1 MNIDF
6 TQWIHHRNRLEL
18 DLPQHVRAAVLVGL
32 TREDFPR
39 VLLTVRSQELKD
51 HTGQIAFPGGK
62 LEPNE
67 TVVQAAL
74 RETLEEVGL
83 PADHIQIMGLLDDTF
98 TPAGRGFHVT
108 PVLASIPAEFAYCL
122 SSEVAQTLL
131 VPLTDLQKMVPERL
145 ERVSPWGSVH
155 YIYRYLWQDPIHN
168 PNQNTI
174 HDIWGMTARVL
185 FGILNPTLEEY

>member
-1 MNIDF
+1 MSFDF
-6 TQWIHHRNRLEL
+6 EEWIRNRTRLEL

-32 TREDFPR
+32 TREASPR
-39 VLLTVRSQELKD
+39 VLLTIRSQELKD

-62 LEPNE
+62 LEPLE

-83 PADHIQIMGLLDDTF
+83 PASQIQVIGLLDDTF

-108 PVLASIPAEFAYCL
+108 PVLASIPAEFEYVP

-131 VPLTDLQKMVPERL
+131 VPLADLRNMVPERL

-155 YIYRYLWQDPIHN
+155 YIYRYLWQDHD
-168 PNQNTI
+168 PNQNHV

-185 FGILNPTLEEY
+185 FGILNPDLERY